1 MIVVDTNLLAYLL
14 LATPHAAQADAVL
27 LKDPDWIAPALIH
40 SEFRNVLLGAV
51 RRKDIEADVARV
63 LLDRAMEVI
72 TVPDGGVDGKA
83 VLSLQVKCA
92 PYKTIGY
99 VRTNRRRMGLIV
111 AQRKGPTGGE
121 SIAEPL
127 WVPVTAGL
135 REGGHDY
142 VGDHAA

>member
-1 MIVVDTNLLAYLL
+1 
-14 LATPHAAQADAVL
+14 
-27 LKDPDWIAPALIH
+27 
-40 SEFRNVLLGAV
+40 
-51 RRKDIEADVARV
+51 
-63 LLDRAMEVI
+63 
-72 TVPDGGVDGKA
+72 
-83 VLSLQVKCA
+83 
-92 PYKTIGY
+92 
-99 VRTNRRRMGLIV
+99 VRTNRPGRMVLIV